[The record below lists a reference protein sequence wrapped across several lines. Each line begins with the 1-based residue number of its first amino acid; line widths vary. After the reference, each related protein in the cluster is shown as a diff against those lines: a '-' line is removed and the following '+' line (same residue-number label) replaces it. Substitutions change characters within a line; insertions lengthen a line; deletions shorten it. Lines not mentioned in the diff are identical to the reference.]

1 MGGCTTLKV
10 KKWSAV
16 SCLCLL
22 YVGLMLDVEENMAY
36 RVLYLIAFFKE
47 NCFCAR
53 KSTQRMLFGT
63 LLESQL
69 CLWEIGFGMVP
80 GQLIA
85 LPVEKV
91 TGRFVGLCNL
101 LFNTV

>member
-36 RVLYLIAFFKE
+36 RVLYLITFFKE